1 MRGLLVLENGVRFKG
16 DLLGSA
22 EGIGELVFNTGM
34 TGYQECFTD
43 PSYEGQILALT
54 YPLIGNYGAN
64 NEFMQNSKPAA
75 TGYVLDQITIHP
87 SNWEW
92 KETIA
97 DFIERYNVPCLYNV
111 DTRAVTRAVRKYG
124 VMKAIIVRA
133 DTDEKII
140 QEKLAKELHR
150 DQVERVTADKPYIYG
165 HGTHKVSLLDCGL
178 KKNILVSLAKN
189 DCTVT
194 VYPCHTTAAEMLAD
208 NPDGIFLSPGPGDP
222 LDVPYVISTVKE
234 LIGKKPI
241 FGICLGIQMLSLAL
255 GAHTFKLPFGHRGS
269 NHPVKDL
276 RTGRV
281 YITSQN
287 HGYAVS
293 DEELPECIE
302 VTHRSVNDGT
312 IEGFCHKTLP
322 IQAVQYHP
330 EASPGPTDNFY
341 LFKEFVKAMEDAK
354 R

>member
-87 SNWEW
+87 SNWEC

-208 NPDGIFLSPGPGDP
+208 NPDGIFLSPGPG
-222 LDVPYVISTVKE
+222 I
-234 LIGKKPI
+234 
-241 FGICLGIQMLSLAL
+241 LSMYLMSSV
-255 GAHTFKLPFGHRGS
+255 R
-269 NHPVKDL
+269 L
-276 RTGRV
+276 R
-281 YITSQN
+281 N
-287 HGYAVS
+287 
-293 DEELPECIE
+293 
-302 VTHRSVNDGT
+302 
-312 IEGFCHKTLP
+312 
-322 IQAVQYHP
+322 
-330 EASPGPTDNFY
+330 
-341 LFKEFVKAMEDAK
+341 
-354 R
+354 